1 MLNEYTTQKISKLI
15 KKGINS
21 VISLSINELEDLS
34 SGNVRFLYSYKN
46 EFIYINIE
54 TRVIII
60 AEDYEYVFEAE
71 DNVLQLF
78 MYTDRCKIYTY
89 KS

>member
-15 KKGINS
+15 KNNINN
-21 VISLSINELEDLS
+21 VTPLSISELEDLS

-78 MYTDRCKIYTY
+78 MYTNQCKIYTY
-89 KS
+89 KD

>member
-15 KKGINS
+15 KKGINN

-54 TRVIII
+54 NVKYNCMINKLFIPSI
-60 AEDYEYVFEAE
+60 FYERFFY
-71 DNVLQLF
+71 
-78 MYTDRCKIYTY
+78 
-89 KS
+89 